1 MFPKVMSEPVQTVS
15 AKISQIVAGEVKN
28 KRVKLS
34 CGDQVIVFAVDLKK
48 KIRKYQFMK
57 NNLTP
62 AMPSDLHRLQPSKPR
77 ARAHIFGANYG
88 EVTAWKQTSD
98 WPAWQIPR
106 NWGKGSVASI
116 GSRLRENVNRSPR
129 KCGRAHW
136 QKKKNCK

>member
-1 MFPKVMSEPVQTVS
+1 MSEPEQRVS
-15 AKISQIVAGEVKN
+15 AKISQIIAGAVKN

-34 CGDQVIVFAVDLKK
+34 CGDRVIVFAVNLKNIK
-48 KIRKYQFMK
+48 KCQLMK

-62 AMPSDLHRLQPSKPR
+62 AMPSDLHRLQPSRPR

-88 EVTAWKQTSD
+88 VVAAWKQTSN
-98 WPAWQIPR
+98 WPALQILR

-116 GSRLRENVNRSPR
+116 CSRLRGNVNRSPR

-136 QKKKNCK
+136 QKKKL